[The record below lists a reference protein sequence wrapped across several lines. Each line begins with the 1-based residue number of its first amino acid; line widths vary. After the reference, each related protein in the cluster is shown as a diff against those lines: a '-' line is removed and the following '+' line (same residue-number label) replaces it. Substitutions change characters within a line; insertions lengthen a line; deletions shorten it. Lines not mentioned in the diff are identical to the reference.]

1 MSPFGA
7 VRCPVT
13 RQQTPR
19 PTHES
24 TAISRCAPERKGAT
38 HSPRGMMPE
47 SGDAYVRRLA
57 ILTYLCPL
65 MTELRE
71 VFLARRREENG
82 AVPRQNAGQA
92 LVAYIN
98 GNLAGDLSLDALSD
112 RFYLSK
118 SQLGRLFK
126 QATGSSIWEYVLIK
140 RLLNARQRI
149 RDGEPAGEVCQSSGF
164 RDYSAFFR
172 AYKKRFG
179 LSPQEDRG
187 RGRAG

>member
-1 MSPFGA
+1 
-7 VRCPVT
+7 
-13 RQQTPR
+13 
-19 PTHES
+19 
-24 TAISRCAPERKGAT
+24 
-38 HSPRGMMPE
+38 
-47 SGDAYVRRLA
+47 
-57 ILTYLCPL
+57 

-98 GNLAGDLSLDALSD
+98 SNLAGDLSLDALSD

-140 RLLNARQRI
+140 RLPVSYTHLDVYKRQGVSMALTKKSGKRPSST
-149 RDGEPAGEVCQSSGF
+149 RETSPACACPPCRSCLLYTSSPAS
-164 RDYSAFFR
+164 RCPR
-172 AYKKRFG
+172 
-179 LSPQEDRG
+179 
-187 RGRAG
+187 